1 MPWQH
6 STPGP
11 CSDPSEGTESRPQ
24 VTAGSTDHDRREGG
38 LFPLP
43 VSGTEDS
50 LGSGTR
56 LLSAKMRAVYELS
69 DDAGTGRDA
78 HLDHDEPQE
87 SLHSVRADVH
97 SLRDFFTS
105 EPVCQMQHRFDFA
118 F

>member
-1 MPWQH
+1 
-6 STPGP
+6 
-11 CSDPSEGTESRPQ
+11 
-24 VTAGSTDHDRREGG
+24 
-38 LFPLP
+38 
-43 VSGTEDS
+43 
-50 LGSGTR
+50 
-56 LLSAKMRAVYELS
+56 MRAVYELS

-118 F
+118 VGQLKARHEVKGHAVTFNRDCDGGFGTAV